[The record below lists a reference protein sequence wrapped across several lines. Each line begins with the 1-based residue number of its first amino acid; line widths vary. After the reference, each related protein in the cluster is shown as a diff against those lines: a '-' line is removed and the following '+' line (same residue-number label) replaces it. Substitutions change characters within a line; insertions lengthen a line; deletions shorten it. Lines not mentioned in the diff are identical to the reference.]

1 MSLTA
6 DASLLLAAAVAY
18 TAVCAWLFRVQS
30 VATGARDGVNRIDEE
45 RKADKIAY
53 NRRLEKAEEVASDL
67 KALAQSVK
75 GLTELME
82 QEARHQV
89 ERHNDLKAEFQRA
102 TTSAAVAKETATRR
116 NNRAGPQP

>member
-6 DASLLLAAAVAY
+6 VASLLLTAIVAY

-30 VATGARDGVNRIDEE
+30 VATGARDGVERIDKE
-45 RKADKIAY
+45 RERDKAAY

-67 KALAQSVK
+67 KALAQSVR

-82 QEARHQV
+82 KEARHQV

-102 TTSAAVAKETATRR
+102 TNSAAQAKETATRR
-116 NNRAGPQP
+116 NSRSGTTT